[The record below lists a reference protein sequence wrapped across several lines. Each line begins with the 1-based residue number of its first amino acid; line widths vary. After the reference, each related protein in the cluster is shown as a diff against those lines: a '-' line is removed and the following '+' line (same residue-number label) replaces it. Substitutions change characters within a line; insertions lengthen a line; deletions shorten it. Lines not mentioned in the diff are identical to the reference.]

1 MTAYAPIN
9 PDFEALVRASFA
21 RQTMM
26 ESAGARMVSVIPGF
40 VELRAPILPTMRQQ
54 HDFGH
59 GGLSFSL
66 GDVAAGYSAL
76 TLQPPAHDVLT
87 IEMKINFLAPAQG
100 EELIARGRVIRPGRR
115 MVVVGAEVAAVD
127 EDGKETP
134 VALLQG
140 TMIPAS
146 L

>member
-1 MTAYAPIN
+1 MKFETRN

-26 ESAGARMVSVIPGF
+26 ETIGAKMIKVEPGF
-40 VELRAPILPTMRQQ
+40 IELRCPILSTTRQQ

-66 GDVAAGYSAL
+66 GDVASGYSAL

-87 IEMKINFLAPAQG
+87 IEMKINFLAPAIG
-100 EELIARGRVIRPGRR
+100 EELVARGRVIRPGRR

-127 EDGKETP
+127 EDGRETP
-134 VALLQG
+134 VALMQG